1 MSETWRKIRVPLAGI
16 TGAGLGTVTGE
27 LTGETVARSVALTG
41 WKKVGIKGAV
51 KGGICALAY
60 GISLKL
66 PGSWSLFAEIFGY
79 GSAGSWFYDVFYQ
92 LFPGG
97 IWGMAESMA
106 VSLRTW
112 AVGKDK
118 VKAEIEAAEAGFSE
132 EEVAA
137 TAGSPAS
144 WL

>member
-1 MSETWRKIRVPLAGI
+1 MGETWRKIRVPLAG
-16 TGAGLGTVTGE
+16 TLGAGLGTATGE
-27 LTGETVARSVALTG
+27 LASETVARSMASTG
-41 WKKVGIKGAV
+41 WTKVGVKGAI
-51 KGGICALAY
+51 KSGICVVAY

-79 GSAGSWFYDVFYQ
+79 GSFGSIFFDVFNQ

-112 AVGKDK
+112 AVGKDR
-118 VKAEIEAAEAGFSE
+118 VKREIESLERGLSDGRQIE
-132 EEVAA
+132 SSV
-137 TAGSPAS
+137 SN